1 MSPRMWADGKVVLVN
16 RGTPTHPDVHVVPT
30 LEDINNGIDITPY
43 LQEAKVS
50 STTPEEKQTMRDFAA
65 SLGVAAEALDAFV
78 EQWDAS
84 AQAILEA
91 PKQELLYR
99 LNSQVRGIDPGQP
112 VNWPGERG
120 LY

>member
-1 MSPRMWADGKVVLVN
+1 M
-16 RGTPTHPDVHVVPT
+16 
-30 LEDINNGIDITPY
+30 
-43 LQEAKVS
+43 

-65 SLGVAAEALDAFV
+65 SLGGAAEALDAFV